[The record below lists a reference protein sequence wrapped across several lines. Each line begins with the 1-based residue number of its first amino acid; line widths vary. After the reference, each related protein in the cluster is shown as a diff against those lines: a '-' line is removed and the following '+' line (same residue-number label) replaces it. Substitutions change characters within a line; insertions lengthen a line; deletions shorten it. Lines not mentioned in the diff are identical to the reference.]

1 MSDQRDRRGF
11 LAAASAAAA
20 GLAGCGR
27 VATGGRNRGQRVS
40 VLAAGSL
47 QHALGDGLR
56 DAVDVP
62 LTVEAH
68 GSAAAARFVAEGQRD
83 PDVLSLA
90 DVALFE
96 GLAPWHVTFAT
107 NELVVAYNDDT
118 AGGRRVADAGPGR
131 WHASLRDDDVALGRT
146 DPDLDPLGYRTLFA
160 LDLATD
166 HYGTDVDL
174 RRAVPER
181 DQLYPETQLLAAFE
195 TGAVD
200 AAVVYRSMAVDRGY
214 GFHELPP
221 AVNLGDPARAGD
233 YAATSYELPDG
244 TVVEGDAVRY
254 GATARRRSDPVADVF
269 ETHVAGDY
277 LAAFGFTVPG
287 AYPIQEGDVPP
298 RFAV

>member
-1 MSDQRDRRGF
+1 MDDKRDRRAF

-20 GLAGCGR
+20 GLAGCGW
-27 VATGGRNRGQRVS
+27 VATGGRSRGERVS

-47 QHALGDGLR
+47 QHALVDGLG
-56 DAVDVP
+56 DTVDVP
-62 LTVEAH
+62 IAVEAH
-68 GSAAAARFVAEGQRD
+68 GSAAAARFVAEDQKD

-90 DVALFE
+90 DLALFE
-96 GLAPWHVTFAT
+96 GLAPWYVTFAT
-107 NELVVAYNDDT
+107 NELVVAYNRET
-118 AGGRRVADAGPGR
+118 AGGRRVADAGPRR
-131 WHASLRDDDVALGRT
+131 WYAPLVDDEVALGRT

-181 DQLYPETQLLAAFE
+181 DQVYPETQLLAAFE

-214 GFHELPP
+214 GFHQLPP
-221 AVNLGDPARAGD
+221 AVNLGDPAHAD
-233 YAATSYELPDG
+233 HYAETSYELPDG
-244 TVVEGDAVRY
+244 TVVEGGAVRY
-254 GATARRRSDPVADVF
+254 GATGRRRSDLVADVF
-269 ETHVAGDY
+269 GTHVAGDY
-277 LAAFGFTVPG
+277 LAAFGFTIPD